1 MSVGEPTLRAAQSG
15 DESAFA
21 ELVAPYRRELRAHCY
36 RMAGSLHEAD
46 DLLQE
51 SLLRV
56 WSGLPRFEGRSNV
69 RTWLYKVTTNA
80 CLDTLERKSARV
92 LPRELGPAAGPEDPI
107 GPPRLDL
114 PWLEPCPEDLYAATE
129 MSPEARYGERESVAL
144 AFLVAL
150 QLLPAKQRVV
160 LILRD
165 VVGWE
170 ATECAELL
178 GLSVAAVNSALQR
191 ARETLASRSEAQR
204 ASLPTIDD
212 AGTSTLLSRYVQAW
226 ELADT
231 SALVALLREDATLA
245 MPPFAEWVAGAEAI
259 GASIG
264 SMVFVPAG
272 PGAFRLVPTEANG
285 QPAFA
290 AYQRDPE
297 SGELRATAI
306 HALEI
311 EDGRVVSICAF
322 LDPSLFVKFGLPSV
336 LAA

>member
-1 MSVGEPTLRAAQSG
+1 MSVAEPTLRAAQSG
-15 DESAFA
+15 DESAFR

-56 WSGLPRFEGRSNV
+56 WNGLPRFEGRSNV

-92 LPRELGPAAGPEDPI
+92 LPRELGPAAGPGDPI

-114 PWLEPCPEDLYAATE
+114 PWLEPCPEDLYTATE

-150 QLLPAKQRVV
+150 QVLPAKQRVV
-160 LILRD
+160 LILKD

-191 ARETLASRSEAQR
+191 ARETLASRSDAQR
-204 ASLPTIDD
+204 ASVPPVDD
-212 AGTSTLLSRYVQAW
+212 ARTSTLLSRYVEAW
-226 ELADT
+226 EKADT
-231 SALVALLREDATLA
+231 SALVALLHEDATLA
-245 MPPFAEWVAGAEAI
+245 MPPLAEWVAGAQAI

-264 SMVFVPAG
+264 SMVFG
-272 PGAFRLVPTEANG
+272 PGGEGAFRLVPTEANG

-290 AYQRDPE
+290 AYQRDPG
-297 SGELRATAI
+297 SGELRAAAV
-306 HALEI
+306 HVLEM
-311 EDGRVVSICAF
+311 EDGHVMSICAF

-336 LAA
+336 LAG